1 MATAWRNL
9 DIPAFSQCPHWYFL
23 FDSGFNSSRPCSFTD
38 SINRSSVQR
47 SQFTL
52 SLHVSSFMV
61 CRCPY
66 HCPPCFSLWN
76 RFQRLPEASFLFTRV
91 NENLT
96 LCISAVEYHSSPC
109 FGFRHQKM
117 IDLTVTLI
125 IQGRG
130 KRFWSV
136 SL

>member
-23 FDSGFNSSRPCSFTD
+23 FDSGFNSSSPCFTD

-47 SQFTL
+47 SHF
-52 SLHVSSFMV
+52 
-61 CRCPY
+61 PY
-66 HCPPCFSLWN
+66 TFHPLWFADVLITVRLCFSLWK

-130 KRFWSV
+130 KRSWSV